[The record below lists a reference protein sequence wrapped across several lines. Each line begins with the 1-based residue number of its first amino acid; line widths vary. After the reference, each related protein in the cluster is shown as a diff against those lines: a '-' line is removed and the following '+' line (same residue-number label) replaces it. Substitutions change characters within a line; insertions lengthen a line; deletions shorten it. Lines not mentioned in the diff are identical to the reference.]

1 MIMGQR
7 EQQERERK
15 RAAST
20 CQSLKK
26 FLPQKKKASDFSTTI
41 LRVTVNNDN
50 EPSECQWCKTVESV
64 YMPFSL
70 LISFNTATMKVAVL

>member
-41 LRVTVNNDN
+41 LRVTVNND
-50 EPSECQWCKTVESV
+50 SECQWCKTVESV